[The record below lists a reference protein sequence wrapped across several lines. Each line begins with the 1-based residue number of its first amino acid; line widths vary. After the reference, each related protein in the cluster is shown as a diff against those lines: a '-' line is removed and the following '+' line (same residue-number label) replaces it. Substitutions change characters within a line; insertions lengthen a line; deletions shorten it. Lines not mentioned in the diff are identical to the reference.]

1 MPRRTKKPVS
11 KKTRASR
18 GKLRDVKVPKKFQR
32 LFAKA
37 QTFVDEY
44 FSDVKRDTS
53 KGTLNISGERYLLVR
68 AASMS
73 VDFFDTVKRLYKDM
87 GEGKALDVARSL
99 LFDIAH
105 AIGKADARNFSK
117 KMKVK
122 KPVERLSAG
131 PVHFAHS
138 GWAFVD
144 ILPESRPTPDENYY
158 LIYDHPFSFESAAW
172 LKAKKKISCPVCIM
186 NAGYSSGWC
195 EESFNMPLVAQ
206 EIMCKAAGDKACRFI
221 MAPPSKIEAH
231 IKRYVKK
238 RPALAKR
245 VGTYEVPGFFKRK
258 QIEQE
263 LREARNNLEKCVNER
278 TQELQE
284 ANEALKESE
293 RRFQQVAES
302 AGEWI
307 WEVDTTGRYTY
318 SNRMVEK
325 ILGYTPEEIVGKLHF
340 YDFFP
345 PEMKDE
351 LKKMALDTFA
361 KKTVFKN
368 FVNTNVHKNGD
379 HIILETSGLPII
391 DEQGK
396 LLGYRGA
403 DMDITER
410 IKAEEELKRA
420 IKLKSDFMAMMSHE
434 LRTPLTRIISSTHL
448 VLRDPDAVLSPKRV
462 ANLNNVLASS
472 DNLLIMI
479 NNVLEMARLE
489 SGAVHV
495 IVQECDLNHM
505 IRSSIATC
513 EGLVES
519 RDLHFAIHI
528 EDAVAT
534 VHTDKEKLG
543 HILINLISNAVR
555 YSDKGAIEIVASPSA
570 KEECVDI
577 AVTDEGMGI
586 PHEKMPLLFKQ
597 FQQLEEV
604 TKRRPGGIG
613 LGLAIAK
620 ANLDF
625 IGGTIDVK
633 SEVGKGTTFT
643 ITIPVKLS
651 EKSHEL

>member
-1 MPRRTKKPVS
+1 MSRRTKKPIS
-11 KKTRASR
+11 RKTRASC
-18 GKLRDVKVPKKFQR
+18 GKLRDVKVPKKFQS

-73 VDFFDTVKRLYKDM
+73 VDFFDTVKGLYKDM

-99 LFDIAH
+99 LFDVAH

-122 KPVERLSAG
+122 KPVERLSTG

-144 ILPESRPTPDENYY
+144 ILSESRPTPDENYY
-158 LIYDHPFSFESAAW
+158 LIYDHPFAFESAAW
-172 LKAKKKISCPVCIM
+172 LKAKKKSSCPVCIM

-245 VGTYEVPGFFKRK
+245 VGTYEIPDFFKRK
-258 QIEQE
+258 KIEQE
-263 LREARNNLEKCVNER
+263 LREARNNLEKRVEER
-278 TQELQE
+278 TLELQV

-293 RRFQQVAES
+293 MRFQQVAES

-307 WEVDTTGRYTY
+307 WEVDKDGLYTY
-318 SNRMVEK
+318 SNKVVEE
-325 ILGYTPEEIVGKLHF
+325 ILGYKPEEMVGKLHF
-340 YDFFP
+340 YDFFIP
-345 PEMKDE
+345 DE
-351 LKKMALDTFA
+351 KENLKKTAFEIFER
-361 KKTVFKN
+361 KGRFKG
-368 FVNTNVHKNGD
+368 FVNVNVHKEGKQ
-379 HIILETSGLPII
+379 IILETSGSPVVDGDGNLV
-391 DEQGK
+391 
-396 LLGYRGA
+396 GYRGA
-403 DMDITER
+403 DTNITDR
-410 IKAEEELKRA
+410 IRAEEELKSA
-420 IKLKSDFMAMMSHE
+420 LKMKSEFMAMMSHE

-448 VLRDPDAVLSPKRV
+448 VLKDSGIELPPRRV
-462 ANLNNVLASS
+462 ENLNNVLNSS
-472 DNLLIMI
+472 DGLLILI

-489 SGAVHV
+489 GGSIPVV
-495 IVQECDLNHM
+495 VQECDLRRA
-505 IRSSIATC
+505 IRTSISGC
-513 EGLVES
+513 EGMIEGKEI
-519 RDLHFAIHI
+519 HFAAHI
-528 EDAVAT
+528 DDAVAT

-555 YSDKGAIEIVASPSA
+555 YSDKGTIEIVARPSA
-570 KEECVDI
+570 KKGCVDI

-586 PHEKMPLLFKQ
+586 PHEKMPLLFQ
-597 FQQLEEV
+597 RFQQLEEI

-633 SEVGKGTTFT
+633 SEVGKGSTFT

-651 EKSHEL
+651 EKSQDL